1 MYIVAIA
8 WGYVVLMMS
17 ITEESIVAGVMTFV
31 LYGILPLT
39 IILYIMGTPQRRRNR
54 AAAAEQARLSKAAA
68 AADSAADSDS
78 TGDSTNVATAATPD
92 ALPRSASAPGPVD
105 PASPARASNV
115 TTSAPRDPDV

>member
-39 IILYIMGTPQRRRNR
+39 IILYIMGTPQRKRNR
-54 AAAAEQARLSKAAA
+54 VAREQEARLAAVQAAA
-68 AADSAADSDS
+68 AA
-78 TGDSTNVATAATPD
+78 VPEAATP
-92 ALPRSASAPGPVD
+92 AASAAADAADQPK
-105 PASPARASNV
+105 AS
-115 TTSAPRDPDV
+115 